1 MRIALLMLSV
11 IPLLLMSCQRGNMA
25 DAVTNGVAELDV
37 AKDFE
42 ALFRDSEHFIS
53 YYTGTKGDPTW
64 NSKVGLHGRYVLTVQ
79 FGIGFDDSRTHPVRE
94 GDPVFY
100 LVELDDIR
108 ENGYGYTDRQIQ
120 FGLKE
125 WNLLKESSGDF
136 GVIGYPMT
144 KGQPLDG
151 FDKAWR

>member
-1 MRIALLMLSV
+1 MRIALLMLLL
-11 IPLLLMSCQRGNMA
+11 IPLLLSGCQRGNMA

-37 AKDFE
+37 AKDFD
-42 ALFRDSEHFIS
+42 ALFPNAEHFIS

-64 NSKVGLHGRYVLTVQ
+64 NSKVGLHGRYVLTAK
-79 FGIGFDDSRTHPVRE
+79 FGIGFDDSRTHPVAE

-136 GVIGYPMT
+136 SVIGYPMT
-144 KGQPLDG
+144 KDKPLDG